1 MGIAVFHEE
10 EFDRHSQQDPLNGP
24 AGNRTWRESMA
35 RPRNHRKNAK
45 NRNGINLRLLK
56 KELKL
61 IPNDIKREM
70 RFLDLLFAERNFVR
84 TQAEREVLKDF
95 IDTARGMVE
104 FHQNRLERYQKC
116 YDQLK
121 AKKAFDHGLL
131 LPEELHALQD
141 GSPCTEEP
149 DYAANVESLRTGT
162 DG

>member
-1 MGIAVFHEE
+1 MRIAASPDED
-10 EFDRHSQQDPLNGP
+10 FDRTSEGEGFICP

-35 RPRNHRKNAK
+35 RPRNHRKNNK
-45 NRNGINLRLLK
+45 NRDGINLRLLK

-70 RFLDLLFAERNFVR
+70 RFLDLLFAERNLVR
-84 TQAEREVLKDF
+84 TQAEREVLKEF

-121 AKKAFDHGLL
+121 ARKSLDHGLL
-131 LPEELHALQD
+131 LPEELQALQEAP
-141 GSPCTEEP
+141 PCVEEP
-149 DYAANVESLRTGT
+149 SYAADLERLRTGT

>member
-1 MGIAVFHEE
+1 MKIAEFPGQ
-10 EFDRHSQQDPLNGP
+10 EFDRTSEVEGVICP

-35 RPRNHRKNAK
+35 RPRNHRKSPK
-45 NRNGINLRLLK
+45 SHNGINLRLLK

-121 AKKAFDHGLL
+121 ARKAFDHGLL
-131 LPEELHALQD
+131 LPDELHALQD
-141 GSPCTEEP
+141 GPPCVEEP
-149 DYAANVESLRTGT
+149 GYAADLERLRTGT